1 MAGHEIQSETGT
13 HTDGVQKSLAL
24 DPKKKEEKKRKKKR
38 HRLVVTLLKQISFTF
53 CVEANESLNPKC
65 MVNK

>member
-24 DPKKKEEKKRKKKR
+24 DPKKTSTYSD
-38 HRLVVTLLKQISFTF
+38 LVETSQFHILCRSK
-53 CVEANESLNPKC
+53 
-65 MVNK
+65 